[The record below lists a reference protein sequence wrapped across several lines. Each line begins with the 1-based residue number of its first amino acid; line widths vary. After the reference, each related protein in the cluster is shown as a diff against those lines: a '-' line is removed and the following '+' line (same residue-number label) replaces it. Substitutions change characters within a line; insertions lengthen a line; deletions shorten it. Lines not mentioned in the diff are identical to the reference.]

1 MLEVRMAGETDLAND
16 PHALGLGGDAC
27 ERDALAGG
35 VELDAVEPL
44 VEIELPPGAAELAV
58 GRELEADLLLLAD
71 RLLDLA
77 VLDFLQ
83 LRGGD
88 LAALMPGA
96 RFLERCRAQQ
106 RADVIGA
113 EGRPGPV
120 HREAPLTYPTPRR
133 KAR

>member
-1 MLEVRMAGETDLAND
+1 MREVRMAGKTDLADD
-16 PHALGLGGDAC
+16 PHALGLGGDAG
-27 ERDALAGG
+27 ERDALAGR
-35 VELDAVEPL
+35 VELDAVEAL

-58 GRELEADLLLLAD
+58 GRELEPDLLRLAD

-77 VLDFLQ
+77 ILDLLQ

-96 RFLERCRAQQ
+96 GLLEHHRAQQ

-113 EGRPGPV
+113 EWRLGAL
-120 HREAPLTYPTPRR
+120 HRFTSANSE
-133 KAR
+133 